1 MTDIGKSLVRRHH
14 KQICSTSG
22 NMFGCNW
29 NFGLWSVVAC
39 SCCEEG
45 KECRNNWTG
54 MPKASLAQR
63 HPHTHIIQDILL
75 IVWNL
80 TSLILLQTS
89 CDASFDRKWS
99 KPLFGIVSC
108 VAIIL
113 GKNAHVVRRP
123 ALSMRAWE
131 MRVTP
136 RQQLAWM
143 LSVVQQSSLAKI
155 FNAALGHSRTTWLIR
170 GFLVAAPFRALEPL
184 ISFDVVVAVL
194 RNQQQCISSLTWS
207 HRVIPG
213 DLFISIGL
221 GMSKARRR
229 RPTTS
234 WRDPRR
240 DLGASSR
247 LIRLHTDIC
256 RRIITVSILSDW
268 DSLYVLY
275 WFVLYQFVQEDL
287 ATSS

>member
-1 MTDIGKSLVRRHH
+1 M
-14 KQICSTSG
+14 
-22 NMFGCNW
+22 
-29 NFGLWSVVAC
+29 
-39 SCCEEG
+39 
-45 KECRNNWTG
+45 
-54 MPKASLAQR
+54 
-63 HPHTHIIQDILL
+63 
-75 IVWNL
+75 
-80 TSLILLQTS
+80 
-89 CDASFDRKWS
+89 
-99 KPLFGIVSC
+99 FGIVSC

-184 ISFDVVVAVL
+184 ISFDVFVAVL

-234 WRDPRR
+234 
-240 DLGASSR
+240 
-247 LIRLHTDIC
+247 
-256 RRIITVSILSDW
+256 
-268 DSLYVLY
+268 
-275 WFVLYQFVQEDL
+275 
-287 ATSS
+287 